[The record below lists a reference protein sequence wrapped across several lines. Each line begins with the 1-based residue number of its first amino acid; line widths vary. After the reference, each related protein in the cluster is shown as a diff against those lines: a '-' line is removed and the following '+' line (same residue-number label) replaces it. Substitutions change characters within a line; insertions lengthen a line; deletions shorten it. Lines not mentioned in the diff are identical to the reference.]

1 MIHPTA
7 IIEPGAELAADVE
20 VGAYSIIGA
29 EVRIAEGCVIG
40 PHVVIKGSTRI
51 GRGNRF
57 SQFCSI
63 GDEPQSLSY
72 QGEDTRVEIGDN
84 NTFREYCTL
93 NRGTVEDAA
102 VTRVGNNNWIMA
114 YVHIAH
120 DCQVGSHCIFAN
132 GTSLAGHVKV
142 EDYVIFGGFTMVH
155 QFCRVGAH
163 SFSAINTVTFKD
175 IPPYLLVSGHTA
187 RTHGVHLKGLKRR
200 RFSKSA
206 IAELRSAYKTLFRSG
221 KPLSEALEDIDPQQ
235 CGDEV
240 RHLLNF
246 IKESERGVVF

>member
-7 IIEPGAELAADVE
+7 IIEPGAQLADGVS
-20 VGAYSIIGA
+20 VGPYSIIGA
-29 EVRIAEGCVIG
+29 DVAIEEGCEIG
-40 PHVVIKGSTRI
+40 PHVVITGSTSI
-51 GRGNRF
+51 GRNNRF
-57 SQFCSI
+57 FQFCSI
-63 GDEPQSLSY
+63 GDEPQSIGY

-93 NRGTVEDAA
+93 NRGTADDAA
-102 VTRVGNNNWIMA
+102 VTRVGNNNWVMA

-120 DCQVGSHCIFAN
+120 DCQVGNHCIFAN

-163 SFSAINTVTFKD
+163 SFTAINTVTFKD

-187 RTHGVHLKGLKRR
+187 ETHGVHIKGLKRR
-200 RFSKSA
+200 DFSTQA
-206 IAELRSAYKTLFRSG
+206 IAELRTAYKTIFRSG
-221 KPLSEALEDIDPQQ
+221 KPLSEALKDIDVEQ
-235 CGDEV
+235 CGAEV
-240 RHLLNF
+240 NHLVEF
-246 IKESERGVVF
+246 IKSSERGIVF